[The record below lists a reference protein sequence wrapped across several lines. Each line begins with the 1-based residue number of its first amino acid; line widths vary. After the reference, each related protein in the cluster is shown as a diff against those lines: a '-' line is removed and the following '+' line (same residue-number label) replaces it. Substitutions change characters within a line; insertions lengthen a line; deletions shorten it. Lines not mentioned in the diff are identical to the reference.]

1 MNFIPQSISDVFLIE
16 PVIHKDKRGYFVE
29 TFKQKL
35 FDEAVGYKV
44 EFVQDNESK
53 SISKGVL
60 RGLHFQSAPYT
71 QAKLVRV
78 LNGKVLDVA
87 VDIRKESKTFGQH
100 VAIELSE
107 TNKKQLFI
115 PQGFAHGFVVLS
127 KSATISYKVDAYYA
141 ADHNEGIAY
150 NDPEINID
158 WGFSKSEIILSEADK
173 KYPTLANSHK
183 LF

>member
-78 LNGKVLDVA
+78 LN
-87 VDIRKESKTFGQH
+87 
-100 VAIELSE
+100 
-107 TNKKQLFI
+107 
-115 PQGFAHGFVVLS
+115 
-127 KSATISYKVDAYYA
+127 
-141 ADHNEGIAY
+141 
-150 NDPEINID
+150 
-158 WGFSKSEIILSEADK
+158 
-173 KYPTLANSHK
+173 
-183 LF
+183 